1 MKFNNQRE
9 VLARIKAIFVAE
21 SAGKT
26 GLSLSGLQTAMTK
39 LHTPLEK
46 YVVVCR
52 HCAVFSRL
60 TYLMYRSDIT
70 DIFEVV
76 DLDDSDIIELKEFL
90 VALTVAHALGLIQL
104 SESQKLKPDQPD
116 AAITAS
122 QEITAND
129 VKNVCNLILSAY
141 LLFDPTGKGFI
152 TKKGVEDMISKGK
165 SKNKE
170 GGNRNLLLNE
180 NRWKELVW
188 NIICKLN
195 CIK

>member
-1 MKFNNQRE
+1 MCAP
-9 VLARIKAIFVAE
+9 LSYALL
-21 SAGKT
+21 T
-26 GLSLSGLQTAMTK
+26 GLSS
-39 LHTPLEK
+39 P
-46 YVVVCR
+46 R
-52 HCAVFSRL
+52 
-60 TYLMYRSDIT
+60 RSDIT

-104 SESQKLKPDQPD
+104 SESQKIKADQSEEK
-116 AAITAS
+116 AITAS

-152 TKKGVEDMISKGK
+152 TKKGVESMISNGK

-180 NRWKELVW
+180 NRWKELV
-188 NIICKLN
+188 
-195 CIK
+195 